1 VHVHVNS
8 EQNEREREGLGEGF
22 YRCGGRDK
30 RASINTR
37 HQGSLKTR
45 LDGLLYSAIKQG
57 NEDGDEGRVGI

>member
-8 EQNEREREGLGEGF
+8 EQNEREGLGKGF
-22 YRCGGRDK
+22 SRCGGHGK
-30 RASINTR
+30 RASVNAR